1 MRTWKRYLPRTL
13 RVKVFGTVPAPGEGI
28 LRTVGKWRLVLA
40 LGLALPA
47 AARADG
53 SPGPEG
59 AGQDRFDTVVID
71 AGHGGEDEGA
81 RGVSGL
87 LEKDLVLDVARGL
100 AAQLRKAGL
109 KVVMT
114 RDRDVFVPLE
124 QRTNIANDA
133 RADLFVSVHANA
145 AHEDGAHGSETYFMS
160 LEASDEHARG
170 VARRENES
178 FGPKAPPASADAD
191 PLVAIL
197 GDLITNEHLTES
209 SDFARAAQLR
219 LAKLDSGPSRGVK
232 QAPFVVLA
240 GVQMPAALV
249 EIGFLTHASEEREL
263 RSARRRSAIAAS
275 LAEAVLEHGR
285 RHDAQHAPA
294 PAAGARP

>member
-1 MRTWKRYLPRTL
+1 
-13 RVKVFGTVPAPGEGI
+13 V
-28 LRTVGKWRLVLA
+28 RTVGRQAGLM
-40 LGLALPA
+40 LGLGLWLALPP

-53 SPGPEG
+53 ELARDL

-81 RGVSGL
+81 RGVNGL
-87 LEKDLVLDVARGL
+87 LEKDLVLDVARAL
-100 AAQLRKAGL
+100 AAELRKAGL
-109 KVVMT
+109 RVVMT
-114 RDRDVFVPLE
+114 RERDVFVPLE
-124 QRTNIANDA
+124 QRTNLANDA

-145 AHEDGAHGSETYFMS
+145 HHDGGARGSETYFMS

-170 VARRENES
+170 VALRENEAFS
-178 FGPKAPPASADAD
+178 AKSPAASAEGD

-197 GDLITNEHLTES
+197 GDLIANEHLIES
-209 SDFARAAQLR
+209 SEFARAAQLR
-219 LAKLDSGPSRGVK
+219 LARLDAGPSRGVK

-249 EIGFLTHASEEREL
+249 EIGFLTHPAEEREL
-263 RSARRRSAIAAS
+263 REAKRRRAIAAS

-285 RHDAQHAPA
+285 RHDALHREV
-294 PAAGARP
+294 PAAGAKP

>member
-1 MRTWKRYLPRTL
+1 
-13 RVKVFGTVPAPGEGI
+13 V
-28 LRTVGKWRLVLA
+28 RTVGRARRALLA
-40 LGLALPA
+40 LAFCLAPTA
-47 AARADG
+47 AARDDG
-53 SPGPEG
+53 VLAREAASL
-59 AGQDRFDTVVID
+59 DRFDTVVID

-81 RGVSGL
+81 RGVNGL
-87 LEKDLVLDVARGL
+87 LEKDLALDVARAL
-100 AAQLRKAGL
+100 AGELRKAGL
-109 KVVMT
+109 RVVMT
-114 RDRDVFVPLE
+114 RERDVFVPLE

-145 AHEDGAHGSETYFMS
+145 AHDGAARGSETYFMS
-160 LEASDEHARG
+160 LEASDDHARG
-170 VARRENES
+170 VAERENES
-178 FGPKAPPASADAD
+178 FSAKSPAASADAD

-197 GDLITNEHLTES
+197 GDLIANEHLTES
-209 SDFARAAQLR
+209 SEFARAAQIR
-219 LAKLDSGPSRGVK
+219 LARLDAGPSRGVK

-249 EIGFLTHASEEREL
+249 EIGFLTHPAEASEL

-285 RHDAQHAPA
+285 RHDAQHREV

>member
-1 MRTWKRYLPRTL
+1 M
-13 RVKVFGTVPAPGEGI
+13 
-28 LRTVGKWRLVLA
+28 RTVGKTRQMLVLG
-40 LGLALPA
+40 LWLALPA

-53 SPGPEG
+53 ALARE
-59 AGQDRFDTVVID
+59 AGSQGRFDTVVID

-81 RGVSGL
+81 RGANGL
-87 LEKDLVLDVARGL
+87 LEKDLVLEVARGL

-109 KVVMT
+109 RVVMT
-114 RDRDVFVPLE
+114 RERDVFVPLE
-124 QRTNIANDA
+124 QRTNVANDA

-145 AHEDGAHGSETYFMS
+145 AHDGGARGSETYFMS

-170 VARRENES
+170 VALRENES
-178 FGPKAPPASADAD
+178 FGAKAPAAGAEAD

-197 GDLITNEHLTES
+197 GDLIANEHLTES
-209 SDFARAAQLR
+209 SAFARAAQLR
-219 LAKLDSGPSRGVK
+219 LARLDAGPSRGVK

-249 EIGFLTHASEEREL
+249 EIGFLTHPAEEREL

-285 RHDAQHAPA
+285 RHDAQYGEV
-294 PAAGARP
+294 PAAGANP